1 VGNLNPGDLVDQF
14 RVVQRIH
21 SGGMAVLYAVEAA
34 EHPGPLVMKV
44 PRIGPGEPASTVI
57 SYEIE
62 QSVLSALRSAHAPAL
77 VAAGDLAARPYL
89 VMDRI
94 EGSVLKEWTEQSPLE
109 AAVVARL
116 GAAVAVAL
124 HDVHQ
129 QEVIHLDLKPSNVMI
144 RPDGEAVLIDFG
156 LARHAHHPDLLS
168 EESHPPS
175 GSAPYVAPEQLMGDR
190 SDPRSDVFALGVI
203 LYELTTGRLPF
214 GAPTSHRALR
224 SRMYRAPVPPRALVP
239 TVPAWLQEVILR
251 CIEPR
256 PRDRYASAAQV
267 AFDLEHPGEVAV
279 SERGQRTR
287 RSGRIAT
294 FRRWIAASGFEPV
307 PLPSPS
313 AQLSRAPIVMVAI
326 ATGRG
331 TEEGFETLRGAVRRV
346 IAHERSA
353 RLACVTVVRPTPA
366 LGGST
371 TAENSAQQRLD
382 HLVVLRAWAEP
393 LRLPPERVSMHV
405 IESDDPV
412 GALVNYARV
421 NRVDHVVVGAPPASV
436 PGPARASTVSMRVAA
451 DSPCTVTLA
460 RRS

>member
-1 VGNLNPGDLVDQF
+1 
-14 RVVQRIH
+14 
-21 SGGMAVLYAVEAA
+21 
-34 EHPGPLVMKV
+34 
-44 PRIGPGEPASTVI
+44 
-57 SYEIE
+57 
-62 QSVLSALRSAHAPAL
+62 
-77 VAAGDLAARPYL
+77 
-89 VMDRI
+89 
-94 EGSVLKEWTEQSPLE
+94 
-109 AAVVARL
+109 
-116 GAAVAVAL
+116 
-124 HDVHQ
+124 
-129 QEVIHLDLKPSNVMI
+129 
-144 RPDGEAVLIDFG
+144 
-156 LARHAHHPDLLS
+156 
-168 EESHPPS
+168 
-175 GSAPYVAPEQLMGDR
+175 
-190 SDPRSDVFALGVI
+190 
-203 LYELTTGRLPF
+203 
-214 GAPTSHRALR
+214 
-224 SRMYRAPVPPRALVP
+224 
-239 TVPAWLQEVILR
+239 VPAWLQEVILR